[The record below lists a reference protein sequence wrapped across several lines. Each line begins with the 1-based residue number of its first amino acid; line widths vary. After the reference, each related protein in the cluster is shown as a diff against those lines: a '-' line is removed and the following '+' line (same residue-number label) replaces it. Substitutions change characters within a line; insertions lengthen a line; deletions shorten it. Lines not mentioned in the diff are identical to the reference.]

1 MPEKNLCIEEE
12 VVSKVLAKHKLR
24 LDTEIS
30 FGRVGH
36 DRKYPYIKAASLVK
50 SLERHGKLSRLL
62 GFEHLG
68 PEYNY
73 LAACGDLL
81 EDFWRKYR
89 PLHDTHEVFA
99 RADAGAIQLR
109 NCVPV
114 YLHGDEGTTYK
125 KDGCLVL
132 SIHTPLG
139 AGTVSQKMG
148 PVANERD
155 VARTNFAGNALETRF
170 MLAALLKDSWIER
183 KQGKQ
188 YLWVSFAVV
197 VCSNI
202 VDAAD
207 LFRFV
212 LLSCNIARKITG
224 MTIQPTTR
232 SWNWWLG
239 LWMMPQDRVWN
250 WQQVIVCTSSLW
262 ETRGIGLT

>member
-1 MPEKNLCIEEE
+1 MQNLRIEED

-24 LDTEIS
+24 LNMEIS
-30 FGRVGH
+30 FGTVGH
-36 DRKYPYIKAASLVK
+36 DRKYPYIKAASVVK

-81 EDFWRKYR
+81 EDFWRKHR

-99 RADAGAIQLR
+99 RADAGAIRLR
-109 NCVPV
+109 NSVPV

-148 PVANERD
+148 PVVANGRD
-155 VARTNFAGNALETRF
+155 AARNNFAGNALETRF
-170 MLAALLKDSWIER
+170 MLGALLKDSWKER
-183 KQGKQ
+183 RQGKQ
-188 YLWVSFAVV
+188 YFCVFY
-197 VCSNI
+197 CCG
-202 VDAAD
+202 
-207 LFRFV
+207 LFSWLMMQAYFQLV
-212 LLSCNIARKITG
+212 LLSCNLARKITG
-224 MTIQPTTR
+224 MTIQPTIS
-232 SWNWWLG
+232 SWNWWFG
-239 LWMMPQDRVWN
+239 L
-250 WQQVIVCTSSLW
+250 
-262 ETRGIGLT
+262 